1 MVVTGTGEALP
12 GPGSA
17 IREQPVRITA
27 KREVALS
34 REGVG
39 WGHISDDRRDNI
51 TRPSEGPLLR
61 PRLWEREELVHG
73 REAQQHPR

>member
-1 MVVTGTGEALP
+1 VTGTGEALP

-17 IREQPVRITA
+17 IWEQSARITA

-39 WGHISDDRRDNI
+39 WGHISDDRRDSI

-61 PRLWEREELVHG
+61 PCLWEREEPVHG
-73 REAQQHPR
+73 RKAQQPP